1 MHGTALKKHLRHVL
15 LWLFDKNNEIT
26 GTVAAQK
33 MQAVYGED
41 AMKEWACRKWL
52 KRFREGEKDLDDL
65 EDLPRSDRPSEFEDD
80 SLKRLIEEDPKVTI
94 RELASRLNS
103 SVGTVQRH
111 LHAIGFVRFF
121 TSLEARFKVPKL
133 GNWVPHLLSAK
144 NKQVRLRIAT
154 ELRNRHELGLLL
166 LDSIVTGDEKWV
178 LCVNVIRRHQW
189 VPKDGASPPTAKP
202 GLHPNK
208 VLLTLFWDTEGKL
221 KGSFFN
227 PDFKE

>member
-1 MHGTALKKHLRHVL
+1 
-15 LWLFDKNNEIT
+15 
-26 GTVAAQK
+26 
-33 MQAVYGED
+33 
-41 AMKEWACRKWL
+41 
-52 KRFREGEKDLDDL
+52 
-65 EDLPRSDRPSEFEDD
+65 
-80 SLKRLIEEDPKVTI
+80 LKRLIEEDPKVTI

-111 LHAIGFVRFF
+111 LHAIGFIRFF

-178 LCVNVIRRHQW
+178 LYVNVIRRHQW

-202 GLHPNK
+202 GLQRRCCSLFFGTLK
-208 VLLTLFWDTEGKL
+208 VSLRDHFSILILRNN
-221 KGSFFN
+221 SF
-227 PDFKE
+227 